1 MATRKDVA
9 DYAKVSVAT
18 VSYVVNHTKNVT
30 PEVRA
35 RVEEAI
41 KELDYRP
48 NMIARGLAMKQ
59 TQHVA
64 MFVNNLKN
72 PYYSEMLAGAQT
84 VASEHGYIVSIIMID
99 YSNQE
104 EILKLAARGVDGVI
118 VATASSDETAQLIG
132 NSIPFAKCGDYVDI
146 DYRPA
151 IYDSVKALRDHGHKK
166 IAYLSGLKMNN
177 RTHIRY
183 TFVKDAL
190 ERNGLVC
197 DPLLMIDGDEREN
210 TDEEAGREAVRK
222 LIASGEKFTAILALN
237 DLMALGAI
245 TELHECGLSVPEDVS
260 VTGCDDIQ
268 ISQFCVPKLSTIDV
282 SSFEIGSLL
291 MKQLLGMIEHRR
303 IEERTVTAVYIERES
318 VGDCPA
324 KFR

>member
-9 DYAKVSVAT
+9 DQAKVSVAT

-99 YSNQE
+99 YSNQ
-104 EILKLAARGVDGVI
+104 
-118 VATASSDETAQLIG
+118 
-132 NSIPFAKCGDYVDI
+132 
-146 DYRPA
+146 
-151 IYDSVKALRDHGHKK
+151 
-166 IAYLSGLKMNN
+166 
-177 RTHIRY
+177 
-183 TFVKDAL
+183 
-190 ERNGLVC
+190 
-197 DPLLMIDGDEREN
+197 
-210 TDEEAGREAVRK
+210 
-222 LIASGEKFTAILALN
+222 
-237 DLMALGAI
+237 
-245 TELHECGLSVPEDVS
+245 
-260 VTGCDDIQ
+260 
-268 ISQFCVPKLSTIDV
+268 
-282 SSFEIGSLL
+282 
-291 MKQLLGMIEHRR
+291 
-303 IEERTVTAVYIERES
+303 
-318 VGDCPA
+318 
-324 KFR
+324 